1 MLHSV
6 VAYVIGWL
14 ESFTYLGIFVL
25 LMLCGLGVPLP
36 EEPVLI
42 AGGYVAYKGYT
53 HLLPTILVSMAA
65 ILLGDLVAFYLG
77 RRYGQER
84 AITGFFKRHI
94 SLRTLVRARRFMR
107 EHGNKTIFLVRFM
120 PGLRMPTYFMAG
132 SLGMRM
138 SVFLTYDCLAALISA
153 PVSILLAYYFGEHID
168 AALKASGR
176 FHRYLLAAAV
186 IAALVWIWHWLKRRR
201 MAKAAAKPISQ
212 PAEASEQ

>member
-6 VAYVIGWL
+6 VEYLIGWL
-14 ESFTYLGIFVL
+14 ESFSYLGIFVL
-25 LMLCGLGVPLP
+25 LMLCGLGLPLP

-53 HLLPTILVSMAA
+53 QLLPTIVVSMAA
-65 ILLGDLVAFYLG
+65 ILLGDLAAFYLG

-107 EHGNKTIFLVRFM
+107 DHGNKTIFLVRFM

-132 SLGMRM
+132 SLGMRV
-138 SVFLTYDCLAALISA
+138 SVFLTYDFLAALISA
-153 PVSILLAYYFGEHID
+153 PVSIVLAWYFGEHID

-176 FHRYLLAAAV
+176 FHRYLLAAV
-186 IAALVWIWHWLKRRR
+186 VLAALVWLWYFFKRRR
-201 MAKAAAKPISQ
+201 EARAAAKLASQ
-212 PAEASEQ
+212 AVKASK